1 NVNGVCT
8 DPTPV
13 TPTAPPGPTAP
24 SAPAEPAPTGPVVP
38 EAPKVPALVEFEET
52 IYVNSGIT
60 SNSKETTH
68 GKFLK
73 NSSNIKTYKT
83 GEGYVVV
90 PSTGTVK
97 SFVQPGTGTV
107 VNASGELRY
116 TQEPTFKGTTK
127 FSYLS
132 TNAAG
137 GPELHKVTVIVANKA
152 PLLIS
157 SLASDTKTEQE
168 AWTTTSKSL
177 AFSSLDPNGDKYKL
191 TIGTPSKDVKVTFTA
206 GKLNLTAPRDFSGFV
221 DVDVIATDADNA
233 VTIVPARFV
242 VNPGLPSASSVLT
255 VSKELHMRSG
265 LNLMFEFA
273 SVVNFNRSVNATG
286 VSLIVNGVN
295 QGNQDDH
302 LGTIVLPE
310 PAGVNDSIMLKMT
323 GNDGTES
330 AAIKVPVKVALGAPI
345 ARVNFATD
353 SWALTTGAKKILN
366 ELASTSAHLNV
377 TAFDLYGHAD
387 VKKGKNNNQTL
398 SDKRAATVK
407 SYLLTAMKKAGIS
420 DVHLSTQGLSDVIPF
435 DASKTAAGLAA
446 NRRVE
451 IFLPT
456 V

>member
-1 NVNGVCT
+1 M
-8 DPTPV
+8 
-13 TPTAPPGPTAP
+13 
-24 SAPAEPAPTGPVVP
+24 PVVP

-60 SNSKETTH
+60 SNSKETTS

-73 NSSNIKTYKT
+73 NSSNLKLYKT
-83 GEGYVVV
+83 GESYVKV
-90 PSTGTVK
+90 PTTGTIE

-116 TQEPTFKGTTK
+116 TQDPKFKGTTK
-127 FSYLS
+127 FSYLT
-132 TNAAG
+132 TNAEG

-168 AWTTTSKSL
+168 AWTTTTKSL

-191 TIGTPSKDVKVTFTA
+191 TIGTPSKGVKVTFTA

-255 VSKELHMRSG
+255 VSKELHAKSG

-273 SVVNFNRSVNATG
+273 SVVKFNRSVNATG
-286 VSLIVNGVN
+286 VALMVNGTN
-295 QGNQDDH
+295 QGNLNDNQ
-302 LGTIVLPE
+302 GTIVLAE
-310 PAGVNDSIMLKMT
+310 PVGVNDSIMLKMI

-330 AAIKVPVKVALGAPI
+330 PAIKVPVTVSLGAPI

-366 ELASTSAHLNV
+366 ELAKESAHLNV

-387 VKKGKNNNQTL
+387 VRVGKNTNQTL

-407 SYLLTAMKKAGIS
+407 SYLLTAMKKAGVTGVKLTTNGQS
-420 DVHLSTQGLSDVIPF
+420 DVVPF
-435 DASKTAAGLAA
+435 ASSKTAAGLAT

-451 IFLPT
+451 VFLPT